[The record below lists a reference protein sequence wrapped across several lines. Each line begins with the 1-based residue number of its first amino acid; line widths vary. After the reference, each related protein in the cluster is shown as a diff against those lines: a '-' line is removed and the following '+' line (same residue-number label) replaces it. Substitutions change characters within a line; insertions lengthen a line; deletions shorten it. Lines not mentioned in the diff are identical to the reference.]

1 MRAAKYAILF
11 MINYEAVFLLIRNII
26 KNEKK
31 WVMPSIYD
39 DVFGILQYIIGF
51 CVVFVSVAFLESATL
66 TLMSKVSPVHL
77 KRYSMDNSFI
87 VIVLS
92 LLGRLVGDFLISAVD
107 VSSWVF
113 CSDIINSL
121 LVPLLIGFVAGE
133 YLVRKHY
140 FFLI

>member
-1 MRAAKYAILF
+1 MKAAEIGICVML
-11 MINYEAVFLLIRNII
+11 NYEAIFLLIRGII

-31 WVMPSIYD
+31 WIMPAIYD
-39 DVFGILQYIIGF
+39 DLFGLLQYIVGF
-51 CVVFVSVAFLESATL
+51 CILFVSASFIESSSL
-66 TLMSKVSPVHL
+66 TLMSKVSPLHL
-77 KRYSMDNSFI
+77 RRYSIDNSFV

-92 LLGRLVGDFLISAVD
+92 LLGRFMGDLLISAVD

-121 LVPLLIGFVAGE
+121 LLPLLIGFVAAN